1 MLCFVIDKNLN
12 MISYLQV
19 ENLKKSF
26 GDLVLF
32 EGITFGIDKDQ
43 KVALVAKN
51 GTGKT
56 SLFNIIAGKDS
67 QDTGKITFRRNI
79 KIGFLEQTPSLN
91 TNNSIIDEVFHASED
106 IKDAILEYNQAI
118 ETDNR
123 NLLAKS
129 MEKMDHLQAWDYEV
143 RVKQILTK
151 LKIDKYNQQIST
163 LSGGEKKRVALA
175 SVLIEEP
182 DLLLLDEPT
191 NHLDLDMIEWLEKY
205 LKNTRS
211 TLLMVTHDR
220 YFLDRVCNEI
230 IEMDNSFI
238 YQYKGNYTYFLK
250 KREERLNAEEAQVE
264 KAKNILRKEEDWM
277 RRMPKARS
285 TKAKYRIDNYY
296 QLKDVAAGGRQ
307 EEEMRISVQ
316 SSRMGKKIIEIK
328 NLNKKFEDYTI
339 LKDFS
344 YNFTRGEKIGIV
356 GDNGTGKSTFLNL
369 ITENIPAD
377 SGTVDIGQTIV
388 FGYYKQ
394 EGIKYKED
402 QRVIDVVQEIAE
414 VVTLGNGRQMGVKE
428 FLNFFL
434 FPFDM
439 HYTPISKISGGE
451 KRRLYLVTVLMRK
464 PNFLILD
471 EPTNDL
477 DIMTLAVLE
486 EYLSTFDGCI
496 VVVSHDRFFMDQ
508 VVDHLFVFRG
518 NGDVK
523 DFPGDYSQYREWLT
537 KVEKEEKKESA
548 SEIKKEPARQ
558 SVGKA
563 SLTGPKIKLSFNEK
577 REFEKLEN
585 DIADLENE
593 KANLEKEISSG
604 TLNNDDLIQKSNRI
618 GEIIKLLDE
627 KSDRWL
633 ELSEFV

>member
-1 MLCFVIDKNLN
+1 

-56 SLFNIIAGKDS
+56 SLLNIIAGKDS
-67 QDTGKITFRRNI
+67 EDEGKITFRRDL
-79 KIGFLEQTPSLN
+79 KIGFLEQNPPLN
-91 TNNSIIDEVFHASED
+91 EKNTIIDEVFHSSQD
-106 IKDAILEYNQAI
+106 IKQAI
-118 ETDNR
+118 INYNTAIESNEKND
-123 NLLAKS
+123 LAKA
-129 MEKMDHLQAWDYEV
+129 MEKMDHLQAWDYDV
-143 RVKQILTK
+143 KVKQVLTK
-151 LKIDKYNQQIST
+151 LKINNYNQKIST

-175 SVLIEEP
+175 SVIIDEP

-191 NHLDLDMIEWLEKY
+191 NHLDLDMIEWLELY
-205 LKNTRS
+205 LKNTKS

-230 IEMDNSFI
+230 IEMDNSQI
-238 YQYKGNYTYFLK
+238 YQYKGNYSYFIR
-250 KREERLNAEEAQVE
+250 KRDERLANEEALIE
-264 KAKNILRKEEDWM
+264 KAKNTLRKEEDWM
-277 RRMPKARS
+277 RRMPKARG

-296 QLKDVAAGGRQ
+296 QLKDVASSGRT

-316 SSRMGKKIIEIK
+316 SSRMGKKILELEK
-328 NLNKKFEDYTI
+328 LNKKFDDLTV
-339 LKDFS
+339 LQDFS
-344 YNFTRGEKIGIV
+344 YKFSRGEKVGIV

-369 ITENIPAD
+369 ITENIQPD
-377 SGTVDIGQTIV
+377 SGQIDVGKTIV

-414 VVTLGNGRQMGVKE
+414 VVTLGDGRQMGVKE

-434 FPFDM
+434 FPYDM
-439 HYTPISKISGGE
+439 HYTPVSKLSGGE

-486 EYLSTFDGCI
+486 EYLSTFDGVVI
-496 VVVSHDRFFMDQ
+496 VVSHDRYFMDQ

-518 NGDVK
+518 NGIVK
-523 DFPGDYSQYREWLT
+523 DFPGSYTLYREWLT
-537 KVEKEEKKESA
+537 KLEREEKKEDKA
-548 SEIKKEPARQ
+548 VFKKE
-558 SVGKA
+558 K
-563 SLTGPKIKLSFNEK
+563 PKQEKSKTKLSFNEK

-585 DIADLENE
+585 DIAELENE
-593 KANLEKEISSG
+593 KSKLENEISSG
-604 TLNNDDLIQKSNRI
+604 ALSSDDLITKSNRV

>member
-1 MLCFVIDKNLN
+1 

-56 SLFNIIAGKDS
+56 SLFNIIAGLDS
-67 QDTGKITFRRNI
+67 QDTGKITFRRDI
-79 KIGFLEQTPSLN
+79 KIGFLEQNPPLN
-91 TNNSIIDEVFHASED
+91 LNNTIIDEVFHSSED
-106 IKDAILEYNQAI
+106 IKNAILEYNTAI
-118 ETDNR
+118 ETDNKD
-123 NLLAKS
+123 LLADS

-143 RVKQILTK
+143 KVKQILTK
-151 LKIDKYNQQIST
+151 LKIDKYDQQIST
-163 LSGGEKKRVALA
+163 LSGGERKRVALA
-175 SVLIEEP
+175 TVLIEEP

-191 NHLDLDMIEWLEKY
+191 NHLDLDMIEWLENY

-230 IEMDNSFI
+230 IEMDNSKI
-238 YQYKGNYTYFLK
+238 YQYKGNYTYFVQ
-250 KREERLNAEEAQVE
+250 KREERLNNEEALVE
-264 KAKNILRKEEDWM
+264 KAKNTLRKEEDWM
-277 RRMPKARS
+277 RRMPKART

-296 QLKDVAAGGRQ
+296 QLKDVAGGGRT

-316 SSRMGKKIIEIK
+316 SSRMGKKIIEVK
-328 NLNKKFEDYTI
+328 NLAKKFDDLTI
-339 LKDFS
+339 LNDFS
-344 YNFTRGEKIGIV
+344 YNFTKGEKIGIV

-369 ITENIPAD
+369 ITGIIPAD
-377 SGTVDIGQTIV
+377 SGTADVGQTVV

-402 QRVIDVVQEIAE
+402 QRVIDIVQEIAE

-439 HYTPISKISGGE
+439 HYTPISKLSGGE

-486 EYLSTFDGCI
+486 EYLSTFDGCVI
-496 VVVSHDRFFMDQ
+496 VVSHDRFFMDQ

-518 NGDVK
+518 NGVVK
-523 DFPGDYSQYREWLT
+523 DFPGSYTHYRQWLT
-537 KVEKEEKKESA
+537 KIEKAEKKESI
-548 SEIKKEPARQ
+548 SVKKEKSQ
-558 SVGKA
+558 DKKTD
-563 SLTGPKIKLSFNEK
+563 LPKTKLSYKEQK
-577 REFEKLEN
+577 EYEQLDQE
-585 DIADLENE
+585 IADLES
-593 KANLEKEISSG
+593 EKEILEQEIGEGNLSS
-604 TLNNDDLIQKSNRI
+604 DDIIEKSHRI

-633 ELSEFV
+633 ELGEFV

>member
-1 MLCFVIDKNLN
+1 
-12 MISYLQV
+12 MISYLQLDS
-19 ENLKKSF
+19 LKKSF

-32 EGITFGIDKDQ
+32 EDITFGIDKDQ
-43 KVALVAKN
+43 KVALIAKN

-56 SLFNIIAGKDS
+56 SLLNIIAGKDT
-67 QDTGKITFRRNI
+67 QDTGKITFKRDL
-79 KIGFLEQTPSLN
+79 KVGFLEQNPPLN
-91 TNNSIIDEVFHASED
+91 ANNTIIDEVFHSSGD
-106 IKDAILEYNQAI
+106 IKTAILNYDLAI
-118 ETDNR
+118 TSNNKDD
-123 NLLAKS
+123 LSKA
-129 MEKMDHLQAWDYEV
+129 MERMDHLQAWDYDV
-143 RVKQILTK
+143 KVKQILTK
-151 LKIDKYNQQIST
+151 LKIDKYNQKIET

-191 NHLDLDMIEWLEKY
+191 NHLDLDMIEWLENY

-230 IEMDNSFI
+230 VEMDNSQIFT
-238 YQYKGNYTYFLK
+238 YKGNYSYFVK
-250 KREERLNAEEAQVE
+250 KREERLANEEALVE
-264 KAKNILRKEEDWM
+264 KAKNTLRKEEDWM

-285 TKAKYRIDNYY
+285 TKAKYRIDNYH
-296 QLKDVAAGGRQ
+296 QLKDVASGGRSDD
-307 EEEMRISVQ
+307 EMRISVQ

-328 NLNKKFEDYTI
+328 NLNKKFDDLQV

-344 YNFTRGEKIGIV
+344 YNFTRGEKVGIV

-369 ITENIPAD
+369 ITEILPAD
-377 SGTVDIGQTIV
+377 SGTIDVGQTIV

-402 QRVIDVVQEIAE
+402 QRIIDVVQEIAE
-414 VVTLGNGRQMGVKE
+414 VVSLGDGRQMGVKE

-434 FPFDM
+434 FPYDM
-439 HYTPISKISGGE
+439 HYTPISKLSGGE

-486 EYLSTFDGCI
+486 EYLASFDGCV

-518 NGDVK
+518 SGVVK
-523 DFPGDYSQYREWLT
+523 DFPGSYTHYREWLT
-537 KVEKEEKKESA
+537 AIEKKEKKA
-548 SEIKKEPARQ
+548 LNTIPKKEKV
-558 SVGKA
+558 SSNTEKA
-563 SLTGPKIKLSFNEK
+563 KKKLSFKEK
-577 REFEKLEN
+577 QEFEQLEK
-585 DIADLENE
+585 DI
-593 KANLEKEISSG
+593 ANLESEKSQLEQEISSG
-604 TLNNDDLIQKSNRI
+604 TLSSDDLVEKSNRI
-618 GEIIKLLDE
+618 GEIINILDVKE
-627 KSDRWL
+627 FRWL
-633 ELSEFV
+633 ELSEFI

>member
-1 MLCFVIDKNLN
+1 

-32 EGITFGIDKDQ
+32 EDITFGVDKDQ
-43 KVALVAKN
+43 KVALIARN

-56 SLFNIIAGKDS
+56 SLLKIIAGQDS
-67 QDTGKITFRRNI
+67 QDTGKITFKRDL
-79 KIGFLEQTPSLN
+79 KVGFLEQNPPLN
-91 TNNSIIDEVFHASED
+91 LNNTIIDEVTHASEE
-106 IKDAILEYNQAI
+106 IKKAILEYNNAI
-118 ETDNR
+118 ETNDKD
-123 NLLAKS
+123 LLTKA
-129 MEKMDHLQAWDYEV
+129 MEKMDHLQAWDYDV
-143 RVKQILTK
+143 KVKQILTK
-151 LKIDKYNQQIST
+151 LKINRYNQKIGT
-163 LSGGEKKRVALA
+163 LSGGERKRVALA
-175 SVLIEEP
+175 AVLIEEP

-230 IEMDNSFI
+230 IEMDNSSI
-238 YQYKGNYTYFLK
+238 YSYKGNYSYFIR
-250 KREERLNAEEAQVE
+250 KREERLANEEAMVE
-264 KAKNILRKEEDWM
+264 KAKNTLRKEEDWM
-277 RRMPKARS
+277 RRMPKARG
-285 TKAKYRIDNYY
+285 TKAKYRVDNYY
-296 QLKDVAAGGRQ
+296 QLKDVASSGRSD
-307 EEEMRISVQ
+307 EEMRISVQ

-328 NLNKKFEDYTI
+328 NLNKKFDDLTV

-344 YNFTRGEKIGIV
+344 YNFTRGEKVGIV

-369 ITENIPAD
+369 ITEKIPAD
-377 SGTVDIGQTIV
+377 SGTVDVGQTIV

-402 QRVIDVVQEIAE
+402 QRIIDVVQEIAE
-414 VVTLGNGRQMGVKE
+414 VVTLGDGRQMGVKE

-434 FPFDM
+434 FPYDT
-439 HYTPISKISGGE
+439 HYTPISKLSGGE

-486 EYLSTFDGCI
+486 EYLSTYDGCV

-518 NGDVK
+518 NGHVK
-523 DFPGDYSQYREWLT
+523 DFPGSYSHYREWLIAL
-537 KVEKEEKKESA
+537 EKESKKELKSTT
-548 SEIKKEPARQ
+548 KKE
-558 SVGKA
+558 K
-563 SLTGPKIKLSFNEK
+563 PKNDNTKKKPSFNEK
-577 REFEKLEN
+577 REFEQLEN
-585 DIADLENE
+585 DIASLEDE
-593 KANLEKEISSG
+593 KKNIEDEIGSG
-604 TLNNDDLIQKSNRI
+604 KLNNDELIEKSNRI
-618 GEIIKLLDE
+618 GEIITLLEE

-633 ELSEFV
+633 ELSELM

>member
-1 MLCFVIDKNLN
+1 

-67 QDTGKITFRRNI
+67 QDTGKITFRRDI
-79 KIGFLEQTPSLN
+79 KIGFLEQNPSLN

-163 LSGGEKKRVALA
+163 LSGGERKRVALA

-277 RRMPKARS
+277 RRMPKART

-344 YNFTRGEKIGIV
+344 YNFTRGEKVGIV

-369 ITENIPAD
+369 ITENIFAD

-388 FGYYKQ
+388 FGYYRQ

-486 EYLSTFDGCI
+486 EYLSTFDGCV

-537 KVEKEEKKESA
+537 KVEKEEKKESVLT
-548 SEIKKEPARQ
+548 SKKEKPVIQQASSKTYPARPAG
-558 SVGKA
+558 GK
-563 SLTGPKIKLSFNEK
+563 PKIKLSFNEK

-604 TLNNDDLIQKSNRI
+604 VLNNDDLIQKSNRI

-633 ELSEFV
+633 ELSEFA

>member
-1 MLCFVIDKNLN
+1 

-19 ENLKKSF
+19 EDLKKSF

-43 KVALVAKN
+43 KVALIAKN

-56 SLFNIIAGKDS
+56 SLLNIIAGKDS
-67 QDTGKITFRRNI
+67 QDKGRITFKRDV
-79 KIGFLEQTPSLN
+79 KVGFLEQNPPLN
-91 TNNSIIDEVFHASED
+91 LNNTIIDEVFHSSVEV
-106 IKDAILEYNQAI
+106 KNAILDYNKAI
-118 ETDNR
+118 ETDNKD
-123 NLLAKS
+123 LLAKS
-129 MEKMDHLQAWDYEV
+129 MEKLDHLQAWDYEV
-143 RVKQILTK
+143 KVKQILTK
-151 LKIDKYNQQIST
+151 LKIDRYNQQIST

-175 SVLIEEP
+175 TVLIEEP

-205 LKNTRS
+205 LKSTRS

-230 IEMDNSFI
+230 IEMDNSQI
-238 YQYKGNYTYFLK
+238 YQYKGNYTYFIR
-250 KREERLNAEEAQVE
+250 KREERLANEEALVE
-264 KAKNILRKEEDWM
+264 KAKNTLRKEEDWM
-277 RRMPKARS
+277 RRMPKART

-296 QLKDVAAGGRQ
+296 QLKDVAGGGRD
-307 EEEMRISVQ
+307 EKEMRISVQ

-328 NLNKKFEDYTI
+328 NLNKKFDDLTV

-344 YNFTRGEKIGIV
+344 YNFTRGEKVGII

-377 SGTVDIGQTIV
+377 SGLVDIGQTIV

-402 QRVIDVVQEIAE
+402 QRIIDVVQEIAE
-414 VVTLGNGRQMGVKE
+414 VVTMGDGRQMGVKE

-434 FPFDM
+434 FPYDM
-439 HYTPISKISGGE
+439 HYTPISKLSGGE
-451 KRRLYLVTVLMRK
+451 KRRLYLVTVLMRR

-486 EYLSTFDGCI
+486 EYLSTFDGCVI
-496 VVVSHDRFFMDQ
+496 IVSHDRFFMDQ

-518 NGDVK
+518 KGEVK
-523 DFPGDYSQYREWLT
+523 DFPGNYSHYREWQI
-537 KVEKEEKKESA
+537 KIEKEVKKESVPTP
-548 SEIKKEPARQ
+548 KK
-558 SVGKA
+558 GKTKTDKSKA
-563 SLTGPKIKLSFNEK
+563 KLSFKEK
-577 REFEKLEN
+577 REYEQLEI
-585 DIADLENE
+585 DIDNLENE
-593 KANLEKEISSG
+593 KDSLEKEISSG
-604 TLNNDDLIQKSNRI
+604 TLNNDELIEKSNRI

-633 ELSEFV
+633 ELGEFV

>member
-316 SSRMGKKIIEIK
+316 SLRMGKKIIEIK

-388 FGYYKQ
+388 FGYYRQ

-414 VVTLGNGRQMGVKE
+414 VVTLGNGKQMGVKE

-486 EYLSTFDGCI
+486 EYLSTFDGCV

-548 SEIKKEPARQ
+548 SGIKKEPARQ

-563 SLTGPKIKLSFNEK
+563 SLTGLKVKLSFNEK

>member
-1 MLCFVIDKNLN
+1 

-32 EGITFGIDKDQ
+32 EGITFGVDKGQ

-56 SLFNIIAGKDS
+56 SLLNIIAGKDS
-67 QDTGKITFRRNI
+67 QDEGNITFRRDI
-79 KIGFLEQTPSLN
+79 KIGFLEQNPQLN
-91 TNNSIIDEVFHASED
+91 LKNSIIDEVFHASED
-106 IKDAILEYNQAI
+106 VKNAILDYNKAI
-118 ETDNR
+118 DIEDKS
-123 NLLAKS
+123 LLAEA
-129 MEKMDHLQAWDYEV
+129 MDKMDHAQAWDYEIK
-143 RVKQILTK
+143 VKQILSK
-151 LKIDKYNQQIST
+151 LKINKYNQQIDT

-175 SVLIEEP
+175 SALIEEP

-191 NHLDLDMIEWLEKY
+191 NHLDLDMIEWLENY

-230 IEMDNSFI
+230 IEMDNSQIF
-238 YQYKGNYTYFLK
+238 QYKGNYSYFLK
-250 KREERLNAEEAQVE
+250 KREERLAADEAQVE

-277 RRMPKARS
+277 RRMPKARA
-285 TKAKYRIDNYY
+285 TKAKHRIDNYY
-296 QLKDVAAGGRQ
+296 QLKDVASGGRQ
-307 EEEMRISVQ
+307 EDEMRINVQ

-328 NLNKKFEDYTI
+328 NLNKKFDEYTV
-339 LKDFS
+339 LNDFS
-344 YNFTRGEKIGIV
+344 YNFTRGEKVGIV

-369 ITENIPAD
+369 ITQNIPAD

-388 FGYYKQ
+388 FGYYRQ
-394 EGIKYKED
+394 EGIKYKEN

-414 VVTLGNGRQMGVKE
+414 VVTLGDGRQMGVKE

-439 HYTPISKISGGE
+439 QYTPISKLSGGE

-486 EYLSTFDGCI
+486 EYLSTYDGCV

-518 NGDVK
+518 HGNIK
-523 DFPGDYSQYREWLT
+523 DFPGNYSHYRDWLD
-537 KVEKEEKKESA
+537 KIERQAKKESQQ
-548 SEIKKEPARQ
+548 ENKKEKSIQQ
-558 SVGKA
+558 STSKQDK
-563 SLTGPKIKLSFNEK
+563 PKTKLSFNEK
-577 REFEKLEN
+577 REFEQLEK

-593 KANLEKEISSG
+593 KSQLEEEISSG
-604 TLNNDDLIQKSNRI
+604 TLKPDDLISKSNRV

-627 KSDRWL
+627 KENRWL
-633 ELSEFV
+633 ELSEFQ

>member
-1 MLCFVIDKNLN
+1 

-32 EGITFGIDKDQ
+32 EGITFGVDQDQ

-56 SLFNIIAGKDS
+56 SLLNIIAGKDS
-67 QDTGKITFRRNI
+67 QDEGKITFRRDLR
-79 KIGFLEQTPSLN
+79 IGFLEQNPDLN
-91 TNNSIIDEVFHASED
+91 PNNSIIDEVFHSSED
-106 IKDAILEYNQAI
+106 IKKAIVDYNNAI
-118 ETDNR
+118 TADNKE
-123 NLLAKS
+123 LLSKA
-129 MEKMDHLQAWDYEV
+129 MDKMDHLQAWDFDV
-143 RVKQILTK
+143 KVKQILSI
-151 LKIDKYNQQIST
+151 LKIDQYNQKIGT

-175 SVLIEEP
+175 SVLIDEP

-191 NHLDLDMIEWLEKY
+191 NHLDLDMIEWLENY
-205 LKNTRS
+205 LKNKRC

-220 YFLDRVCNEI
+220 FFLDRVCNEI
-230 IEMDNSFI
+230 IEMDNSQIFT
-238 YQYKGNYTYFLK
+238 YKGNYTYFIK
-250 KREERLNAEEAQVE
+250 KREERLSAEEAQVE

-285 TKAKYRIDNYY
+285 HKAKYRIDNYY
-296 QLKDVAAGGRQ
+296 QLKDVAASGRT
-307 EEEMRISVQ
+307 EDEMRINVQ
-316 SSRMGKKIIEIK
+316 SSRMGKKIIEIEK
-328 NLNKKFEDYTI
+328 LNKRFGEQNI

-344 YNFTRGEKIGIV
+344 YKFIRGEKVGIV

-369 ITENIPAD
+369 ITEQIPAD
-377 SGTVDIGQTIV
+377 SGSIDIGKTIV
-388 FGYYKQ
+388 FGYYRQ
-394 EGIKYKED
+394 EGIQFKPE
-402 QRVIDVVQEIAE
+402 QRVIDAVQEISE
-414 VVTLGNGRQMGVKE
+414 VVTLGDGRQMGVKE

-439 HYTPISKISGGE
+439 HYTPIAKLSGGE

-486 EYLSTFDGCI
+486 EYLSTFDGCVI
-496 VVVSHDRFFMDQ
+496 VVSHDRFFMDQ

-518 NGDVK
+518 NGAVK
-523 DFPGDYSQYREWLT
+523 DFPGNYSQYREWLMQI
-537 KVEKEEKKESA
+537 EKQEKKEQQKS
-548 SEIKKEPARQ
+548 IKKDTKQKEKKEDKP
-558 SVGKA
+558 KTK
-563 SLTGPKIKLSFNEK
+563 LTFNEK
-577 REFEKLEN
+577 REFEQLEK

-593 KANLEKEISSG
+593 KAQLESEISSG
-604 TLNNDDLIQKSNRI
+604 TLSSDDLISKSNRVGKI
-618 GEIIKLLDE
+618 MNILDE
-627 KSDRWL
+627 KETRWL
-633 ELSEFV
+633 ELSEFA

>member
-1 MLCFVIDKNLN
+1 
-12 MISYLQV
+12 
-19 ENLKKSF
+19 
-26 GDLVLF
+26 
-32 EGITFGIDKDQ
+32 
-43 KVALVAKN
+43 
-51 GTGKT
+51 
-56 SLFNIIAGKDS
+56 
-67 QDTGKITFRRNI
+67 
-79 KIGFLEQTPSLN
+79 
-91 TNNSIIDEVFHASED
+91 
-106 IKDAILEYNQAI
+106 
-118 ETDNR
+118 
-123 NLLAKS
+123 
-129 MEKMDHLQAWDYEV
+129 
-143 RVKQILTK
+143 
-151 LKIDKYNQQIST
+151 
-163 LSGGEKKRVALA
+163 
-175 SVLIEEP
+175 
-182 DLLLLDEPT
+182 
-191 NHLDLDMIEWLEKY
+191 
-205 LKNTRS
+205 
-211 TLLMVTHDR
+211 
-220 YFLDRVCNEI
+220 
-230 IEMDNSFI
+230 
-238 YQYKGNYTYFLK
+238 
-250 KREERLNAEEAQVE
+250 
-264 KAKNILRKEEDWM
+264 
-277 RRMPKARS
+277 
-285 TKAKYRIDNYY
+285 
-296 QLKDVAAGGRQ
+296 
-307 EEEMRISVQ
+307 
-316 SSRMGKKIIEIK
+316 MGKKIIEIK

-369 ITENIPAD
+369 ITENVPAD

-394 EGIKYKED
+394 EGIKYKEG

-439 HYTPISKISGGE
+439 HYTPVSKISGGE

-486 EYLSTFDGCI
+486 EYLSTFDGCV

-518 NGDVK
+518 NGDIK
-523 DFPGDYSQYREWLT
+523 DFPGDYSHYREWLT
-537 KVEKEEKKESA
+537 KVEKEEKKK
-548 SEIKKEPARQ
+548 SEPVIKKEPARPAG
-558 SVGKA
+558 GK
-563 SLTGPKIKLSFNEK
+563 PKADKPKTKLSFNEK

-593 KANLEKEISSG
+593 KVKLEEEISSG
-604 TLNNDDLIQKSNRI
+604 TLNSKDLIQKSNRI

-633 ELSEFV
+633 ELSELV

>member
-1 MLCFVIDKNLN
+1 

-26 GDLVLF
+26 GDLILF

-56 SLFNIIAGKDS
+56 SLFNIIAGKDTA
-67 QDTGKITFRRNI
+67 DEGKITFKRDL
-79 KIGFLEQTPSLN
+79 KVGFLEQDPPLN
-91 TNNSIIDEVFHASED
+91 EKNTIIDEVFHASED
-106 IKDAILEYNQAI
+106 VKKAILDYNRAI
-118 ETDNR
+118 ENDDKD
-123 NLLAKS
+123 LLAHS
-129 MEKMDHLQAWDYEV
+129 MEQMDHLQAWDYDV
-143 RVKQILTK
+143 KVKQILTK
-151 LKIDKYNQQIST
+151 LRIDRYNQQIST
-163 LSGGEKKRVALA
+163 LSGGERKRVALA

-191 NHLDLDMIEWLEKY
+191 NHLDLDMIEWLENY

-230 IEMDNSFI
+230 IEMDNSQI
-238 YQYKGNYTYFLK
+238 YHYKGNYSYFIK
-250 KREERLNAEEAQVE
+250 KREERLANEEAFVE
-264 KAKNILRKEEDWM
+264 KAKNTLRKEEDWM
-277 RRMPKARS
+277 RRMPKARG
-285 TKAKYRIDNYY
+285 TKAKYRIDNYF
-296 QLKDVAAGGRQ
+296 QLKDVASSGRND
-307 EEEMRISVQ
+307 EEMRISVQ
-316 SSRMGKKIIEIK
+316 SSRMGKKILEIE
-328 NLNKKFEDYTI
+328 NLNKKFKDLTI

-344 YNFTRGEKIGIV
+344 YKFSRGEKVGVV

-369 ITENIPAD
+369 ITENIQAD
-377 SGTVDIGQTIV
+377 SGTIEVGQTIV

-394 EGIKYKED
+394 EGIKYKKD

-414 VVTLGNGRQMGVKE
+414 VVSLGDGRQMGVKE

-434 FPFDM
+434 FPYDM
-439 HYTPISKISGGE
+439 HYTPISKLSGGE

-486 EYLSTFDGCI
+486 EYLSTFDGCV
-496 VVVSHDRFFMDQ
+496 VVVSHDRYFMDQ

-518 NGDVK
+518 NGVVK
-523 DFPGDYSQYREWLT
+523 DFPGSYSLFREWLT
-537 KVEKEEKKESA
+537 KTEKEEKKELQT
-548 SEIKKEPARQ
+548 EIKKE
-558 SVGKA
+558 K
-563 SLTGPKIKLSFNEK
+563 PKQEKPKTKLSFKEK
-577 REFEKLEN
+577 REFEQLEK

-593 KANLEKEISSG
+593 KAELESEISSG
-604 TLNNDDLIQKSNRI
+604 TLSSDDLIIKSNRV
-618 GEIIKLLDE
+618 GEIINLLDE

>member
-1 MLCFVIDKNLN
+1 MLYFVIDKNLN

-32 EGITFGIDKDQ
+32 EEITFGIDKDQ

-79 KIGFLEQTPSLN
+79 KIGFLEQNPSLN

-191 NHLDLDMIEWLEKY
+191 NHLDLDMIEWLEKH

-230 IEMDNSFI
+230 IEMDNSSI

-296 QLKDVAAGGRQ
+296 QLKDVASGGRQ

-344 YNFTRGEKIGIV
+344 YNFTRGEKVGIV

-388 FGYYKQ
+388 FGYYRQ

-486 EYLSTFDGCI
+486 EYLSTFDGCV

-537 KVEKEEKKESA
+537 KVEKEEKKESE
-548 SEIKKEPARQ
+548 SGIKKEPFRQ

-563 SLTGPKIKLSFNEK
+563 GLTGPKIKLSFNEK

>member
-1 MLCFVIDKNLN
+1 

-19 ENLKKSF
+19 ENLRKSF

-56 SLFNIIAGKDS
+56 SLLNIIAGKDS
-67 QDTGKITFRRNI
+67 QDEGKITFKRGI
-79 KIGFLEQTPSLN
+79 KVGYLEQNSLLNMNN
-91 TNNSIIDEVFHASED
+91 TIIDEVFHSSED
-106 IKDAILEYNQAI
+106 VKNAILEYNIAI
-118 ETDNR
+118 ENNDKD
-123 NLLAKS
+123 LLAKS
-129 MEKMDHLQAWDYEV
+129 IERMDHLQAWDYEV
-143 RVKQILTK
+143 KVKQILSK
-151 LKIDKYNQQIST
+151 LKIDRYEQKIVT

-238 YQYKGNYTYFLK
+238 YSYKGNYTYFVK
-250 KREERLNAEEAQVE
+250 KREERLNAEEALVE
-264 KAKNILRKEEDWM
+264 KAKNTLRKEEDWM

-285 TKAKYRIDNYY
+285 TKAKYRIDNYF
-296 QLKDVAAGGRQ
+296 QLKDVASGGRHD
-307 EEEMRISVQ
+307 EEMRISVQ

-328 NLNKKFEDYTI
+328 NLNKRFDDLTV

-344 YNFTRGEKIGIV
+344 YNFARGEKIGIV
-356 GDNGTGKSTFLNL
+356 GDNGTGKTTFLNL
-369 ITENIPAD
+369 ITEKIQAD
-377 SGTVDIGQTIV
+377 SGTVDVGQTIV
-388 FGYYKQ
+388 FGHYKQ
-394 EGIKYKED
+394 EGIKYTKD

-434 FPFDM
+434 FPYDM
-439 HYTPISKISGGE
+439 HYTPVSKLSGGE

-486 EYLSTFDGCI
+486 EYLSTFDGCVI
-496 VVVSHDRFFMDQ
+496 VVSHDRFFMDQ
-508 VVDHLFVFRG
+508 VVDHIFVFRG
-518 NGDVK
+518 NGVVK
-523 DFPGDYSQYREWLT
+523 DFPGSYSLYREWLT
-537 KVEKEEKKESA
+537 KIEKEEKKEAAQLKPKTDKPS
-548 SEIKKEPARQ
+548 
-558 SVGKA
+558 GKQTE
-563 SLTGPKIKLSFNEK
+563 LKIKLSYKEK
-577 REFEKLEN
+577 REYEQLEK
-585 DIADLENE
+585 DIADLEKE
-593 KANLEKEISSG
+593 KEIIEEEISSG
-604 TLNNDDLIQKSNRI
+604 TLNNDELIQKSNRI
-618 GEIIKLLDE
+618 GEIIKLLDQ

>member
-1 MLCFVIDKNLN
+1 

-19 ENLKKSF
+19 ENLRKSF

-43 KVALVAKN
+43 KVALIAKN

-56 SLFNIIAGKDS
+56 SLLNIIAGKDS
-67 QDTGKITFRRNI
+67 QDVGKITFKRDL
-79 KIGFLEQTPSLN
+79 KVGFLEQNPPLN
-91 TNNSIIDEVFHASED
+91 LNNTIIDEVFHASEEV
-106 IKDAILEYNQAI
+106 KNAILDYNKALKN
-118 ETDNR
+118 DDR
-123 NLLAKS
+123 DLLSVS

-143 RVKQILTK
+143 KVKQILTK
-151 LKIDKYNQQIST
+151 LKIDKYEQKIST
-163 LSGGEKKRVALA
+163 LSGGERKRVALA

-230 IEMDNSFI
+230 IEMDNSYI
-238 YQYKGNYTYFLK
+238 YTYKGNYTYFVK
-250 KREERLNAEEAQVE
+250 KREERLHNEEALVE
-264 KAKNILRKEEDWM
+264 KAKNTLRKEEDWM

-285 TKAKYRIDNYY
+285 TKAKYRIDNYF
-296 QLKDVAAGGRQ
+296 QLKDVASSGRHD
-307 EEEMRISVQ
+307 EEMRISVQ
-316 SSRMGKKIIEIK
+316 SSRMGKKIIEVK
-328 NLNKKFEDYTI
+328 NLNKKFDELTV

-356 GDNGTGKSTFLNL
+356 GDNGTGKTTFLNL
-369 ITENIPAD
+369 ITEQIPAD
-377 SGTVDIGQTIV
+377 SGIVDIGQTIV
-388 FGYYKQ
+388 FGHYKQ
-394 EGIKYKED
+394 EGIKYNED
-402 QRVIDVVQEIAE
+402 QRVIDIVQEIAE
-414 VVTLGNGRQMGVKE
+414 VVTLGNGREMGVKE

-434 FPFDM
+434 FPYDM
-439 HYTPISKISGGE
+439 HYTQVSKLSGGE

-486 EYLSTFDGCI
+486 EYLSTFDGCVI
-496 VVVSHDRFFMDQ
+496 VVSHDRYFMDQ

-518 NGDVK
+518 NGVVK
-523 DFPGDYSQYREWLT
+523 DFPGSYTLYREWLT
-537 KVEKEEKKESA
+537 KIEKEEKKELA
-548 SEIKKEPARQ
+548 QKKEPASQ
-558 SVGKA
+558 VGGK
-563 SLTGPKIKLSFNEK
+563 SKSDNPKIKLSFNEK
-577 REFEKLEN
+577 REYEQLET
-585 DIADLENE
+585 DID
-593 KANLEKEISSG
+593 NLEREKE
-604 TLNNDDLIQKSNRI
+604 TLESQINNGGLSNDDLIQKSNRI

-633 ELSEFV
+633 ELGEFV

>member
-1 MLCFVIDKNLN
+1 

-32 EGITFGIDKDQ
+32 EGITFGVDQDQ

-56 SLFNIIAGKDS
+56 SLLNIIAGKDS
-67 QDTGKITFRRNI
+67 QDEGKITFRRDLR
-79 KIGFLEQTPSLN
+79 IGFLEQNPDLN
-91 TNNSIIDEVFHASED
+91 ADNSIIDEVFHSSED
-106 IKDAILEYNQAI
+106 IKKAIVDYNNAI
-118 ETDNR
+118 AADNKDQ
-123 NLLAKS
+123 LSKA
-129 MEKMDHLQAWDYEV
+129 MDKMDHLQAWDFDV
-143 RVKQILTK
+143 KVKQILSI
-151 LKIDKYNQQIST
+151 LRIDQYNQKIGT

-175 SVLIEEP
+175 SVLIDEP

-191 NHLDLDMIEWLEKY
+191 NHLDLDMIEWLENH
-205 LKNTRS
+205 LKNKRC

-220 YFLDRVCNEI
+220 FFLDRVCNEI
-230 IEMDNSFI
+230 IEMDNSQIFT
-238 YQYKGNYTYFLK
+238 YKGNYSYFIK
-250 KREERLNAEEAQVE
+250 KREERLSAEEAQVE

-285 TKAKYRIDNYY
+285 HKAKYRIDNYH
-296 QLKDVAAGGRQ
+296 QLKDVAASSRT
-307 EEEMRISVQ
+307 EDEMRINVQ
-316 SSRMGKKIIEIK
+316 SSRMGKKVIEIED
-328 NLNKKFEDYTI
+328 LNKSFGEQII

-344 YNFTRGEKIGIV
+344 YKFIRGEKVGIV

-369 ITENIPAD
+369 ITEQIQAD
-377 SGTVDIGQTIV
+377 SGSIDIGKTIV
-388 FGYYKQ
+388 FGYYRQ
-394 EGIKYKED
+394 EGIQFKPD

-414 VVTLGNGRQMGVKE
+414 VVTLGDGRQMGVKE

-439 HYTPISKISGGE
+439 HYTPIAKLSGGE

-486 EYLSTFDGCI
+486 EYLTTFDGCVI
-496 VVVSHDRFFMDQ
+496 VVSHDRFFMDQ

-518 NGDVK
+518 NGVIK
-523 DFPGDYSQYREWLT
+523 DFPGNYSQYREWLT
-537 KVEKEEKKESA
+537 VIEKQEKNEQQKS
-548 SEIKKEPARQ
+548 IKKETKQKEKKQDKP
-558 SVGKA
+558 KTK
-563 SLTGPKIKLSFNEK
+563 LTFNEK
-577 REFEKLEN
+577 REFEQLEK

-593 KANLEKEISSG
+593 KAQLETEISSG
-604 TLNNDDLIQKSNRI
+604 TLSSDNLISKSNRV
-618 GEIIKLLDE
+618 GEIMNILDE
-627 KSDRWL
+627 KETRWL
-633 ELSEFV
+633 ELSEFA

>member
-1 MLCFVIDKNLN
+1 
-12 MISYLQV
+12 MISYLQLDS
-19 ENLKKSF
+19 LKKSF

-32 EGITFGIDKDQ
+32 EDITFGIDKDQ
-43 KVALVAKN
+43 KVALIAKN

-56 SLFNIIAGKDS
+56 SLLNIIAGKDT
-67 QDTGKITFRRNI
+67 QDTGKITFKRDL
-79 KIGFLEQTPSLN
+79 KVGFLEQNPPLN
-91 TNNSIIDEVFHASED
+91 ANNTIIDEVFHSSGD
-106 IKDAILEYNQAI
+106 IKTAILNYDLAI
-118 ETDNR
+118 TSNNKDD
-123 NLLAKS
+123 LSKA
-129 MEKMDHLQAWDYEV
+129 MERMDHLQAWDYDV
-143 RVKQILTK
+143 KVKQILTK
-151 LKIDKYNQQIST
+151 LKIDKYNQKIET

-191 NHLDLDMIEWLEKY
+191 NHLDLDMIEWLENY

-230 IEMDNSFI
+230 VEMDNSQIFT
-238 YQYKGNYTYFLK
+238 YKGNYSYFVK
-250 KREERLNAEEAQVE
+250 KREERLANEEALVE
-264 KAKNILRKEEDWM
+264 KAKNTLRKEEDWM

-285 TKAKYRIDNYY
+285 TKAKYRIDNYH
-296 QLKDVAAGGRQ
+296 QLKDVASGGRSDD
-307 EEEMRISVQ
+307 EMRISVQ

-328 NLNKKFEDYTI
+328 NLNKKFDDLQV

-344 YNFTRGEKIGIV
+344 YNFTRGEKVGIV

-369 ITENIPAD
+369 ITEILPAD
-377 SGTVDIGQTIV
+377 SGTIDVGQTIV

-402 QRVIDVVQEIAE
+402 QRIIDVVQEIAE
-414 VVTLGNGRQMGVKE
+414 VVSLGDGRQMGVKE

-434 FPFDM
+434 FPYDM
-439 HYTPISKISGGE
+439 HYTPISKLSGGE

-486 EYLSTFDGCI
+486 EYLASFDGCV

-518 NGDVK
+518 SGVVK
-523 DFPGDYSQYREWLT
+523 DFPGSYTHYREWLT
-537 KVEKEEKKESA
+537 AIEKKEKKA
-548 SEIKKEPARQ
+548 LNTTPKKEKVQAN
-558 SVGKA
+558 KDNA
-563 SLTGPKIKLSFNEK
+563 KKKLSFKEK
-577 REFEKLEN
+577 QEFEQLEK
-585 DIADLENE
+585 DIANLENE
-593 KANLEKEISSG
+593 KSQLEQEISSG
-604 TLNNDDLIQKSNRI
+604 TLSSEDLVEKSNRI
-618 GEIIKLLDE
+618 GEIINILDVKE
-627 KSDRWL
+627 FRWL
-633 ELSEFV
+633 ELSELA

>member
-1 MLCFVIDKNLN
+1 

-67 QDTGKITFRRNI
+67 QDTGKITFRRDI
-79 KIGFLEQTPSLN
+79 KIGFLEQNPPLN
-91 TNNSIIDEVFHASED
+91 LKNTIIDEVFHSSDD
-106 IKDAILEYNQAI
+106 IKNAILEYNTAI
-118 ETDNR
+118 ETN
-123 NLLAKS
+123 NKELLAVS

-143 RVKQILTK
+143 KVKQILTK
-151 LKIDKYNQQIST
+151 LKIDKYDQQIST

-175 SVLIEEP
+175 TVLIEEP

-191 NHLDLDMIEWLEKY
+191 NHLDLDMIEWLENY

-230 IEMDNSFI
+230 IEMDNSQI
-238 YQYKGNYTYFLK
+238 YQYKGNYTYFIK
-250 KREERLNAEEAQVE
+250 KREERLNNEEALVE
-264 KAKNILRKEEDWM
+264 KAKNTLRKEEDWM
-277 RRMPKARS
+277 RRMPKART

-296 QLKDVAAGGRQ
+296 QLKDVAAGART

-316 SSRMGKKIIEIK
+316 SSRMGKKIIEVK
-328 NLNKKFEDYTI
+328 NLAKKFDDLTI

-344 YNFTRGEKIGIV
+344 YNFTKGEKIGIV
-356 GDNGTGKSTFLNL
+356 GDNGTGKTTFLNL
-369 ITENIPAD
+369 ITGNITAD
-377 SGTVDIGQTIV
+377 SGTAEVGQTVV

-394 EGIKYKED
+394 EGIKYRED

-439 HYTPISKISGGE
+439 HYTPISKLSGGE

-486 EYLSTFDGCI
+486 EYLSTFDGCVI
-496 VVVSHDRFFMDQ
+496 VVSHDRFFMDQ

-518 NGDVK
+518 NGVVK
-523 DFPGDYSQYREWLT
+523 DFPGSYTHYREWLT
-537 KVEKEEKKESA
+537 KLERAEKKEAISVKKEK
-548 SEIKKEPARQ
+548 SPEIKKDQPR
-558 SVGKA
+558 
-563 SLTGPKIKLSFNEK
+563 TKLSYKEQKEYEQLDQEITNLESEK
-577 REFEKLEN
+577 E
-585 DIADLENE
+585 I
-593 KANLEKEISSG
+593 LEKEIGEGSLSS
-604 TLNNDDLIQKSNRI
+604 DEIIEKSHRI

-633 ELSEFV
+633 ELGEFI

>member
-1 MLCFVIDKNLN
+1 

-26 GDLVLF
+26 GDLLLF

-43 KVALVAKN
+43 KVALIAKN
-51 GTGKT
+51 GIGKT
-56 SLFNIIAGKDS
+56 SLLNIIADKDS
-67 QDTGKITFRRNI
+67 QDDGKITFKRGL
-79 KIGFLEQTPSLN
+79 KVGYLEQNPPLN
-91 TNNSIIDEVFHASED
+91 LKNTIIDEVFHSSEEV
-106 IKDAILEYNQAI
+106 KNAILEYNKAL
-118 ETDNR
+118 ENDDKD
-123 NLLAKS
+123 LLATS
-129 MEKMDHLQAWDYEV
+129 IEKMDHLQAWDYEV
-143 RVKQILTK
+143 KVKQILSK
-151 LKIDKYNQQIST
+151 LKIDKYNQQLST

-191 NHLDLDMIEWLEKY
+191 NHLDLEMIEWLEKY
-205 LKNTRS
+205 LKNTKS

-238 YQYKGNYTYFLK
+238 YSYKGNYSYFVK
-250 KREERLNAEEAQVE
+250 KREERLHNEEALVE
-264 KAKNILRKEEDWM
+264 KAKNTLRKEEDWM

-285 TKAKYRIDNYY
+285 TKAKYRIDNYF
-296 QLKDVAAGGRQ
+296 QLKDVAAGGRHD
-307 EEEMRISVQ
+307 EEMRVSVQ
-316 SSRMGKKIIEIK
+316 SSRMGKKIIEVK
-328 NLNKKFEDYTI
+328 NLNKKFDELTV

-356 GDNGTGKSTFLNL
+356 GDNGSGKTTFLNL
-369 ITENIPAD
+369 ITEKISAD
-377 SGTVDIGQTIV
+377 SGTVDVGQTIV
-388 FGYYKQ
+388 FGHYKQ
-394 EGIKYKED
+394 EGIKYKEN
-402 QRVIDVVQEIAE
+402 QRVIDIVQEIAE

-434 FPFDM
+434 FPYDM
-439 HYTPISKISGGE
+439 HYTPISKLSGGE

-486 EYLSTFDGCI
+486 EYLSTFDGCVI
-496 VVVSHDRFFMDQ
+496 VVSHDRFFMDQ

-518 NGDVK
+518 NGIVK
-523 DFPGDYSQYREWLT
+523 DFPGSYTHYRKWLT
-537 KVEKEEKKESA
+537 KIEKEAKKELA
-548 SEIKKEPARQ
+548 LKKELPGLAGEKTK
-558 SVGKA
+558 SDN
-563 SLTGPKIKLSFNEK
+563 PKIKLSFKEK
-577 REFEKLEN
+577 REYEQLET
-585 DIADLENE
+585 DI
-593 KANLEKEISSG
+593 ANLESEKESLETEINSG
-604 TLNNDDLIQKSNRI
+604 NLSNDDLIQKSNRI

-633 ELSEFV
+633 ELGEFM

>member
-1 MLCFVIDKNLN
+1 LKN
-12 MISYLQV
+12 
-19 ENLKKSF
+19 
-26 GDLVLF
+26 D
-32 EGITFGIDKDQ
+32 DRD
-43 KVALVAKN
+43 
-51 GTGKT
+51 
-56 SLFNIIAGKDS
+56 
-67 QDTGKITFRRNI
+67 
-79 KIGFLEQTPSLN
+79 
-91 TNNSIIDEVFHASED
+91 
-106 IKDAILEYNQAI
+106 
-118 ETDNR
+118 
-123 NLLAKS
+123 LLAVS

-143 RVKQILTK
+143 KVKQILTK
-151 LKIDKYNQQIST
+151 LKIDKYEQQIST
-163 LSGGEKKRVALA
+163 LSGGERKRVALA

-230 IEMDNSFI
+230 IEMDNSYI
-238 YQYKGNYTYFLK
+238 YTYKGNYTYFVK
-250 KREERLNAEEAQVE
+250 KREERLHNEEALVE
-264 KAKNILRKEEDWM
+264 KAKNTLRKEEDWM

-296 QLKDVAAGGRQ
+296 QLKDVASSGRH

-316 SSRMGKKIIEIK
+316 SSRMGKKIIEVK
-328 NLNKKFEDYTI
+328 NLNKKFDKLTV

-356 GDNGTGKSTFLNL
+356 GDNGTGKTTFLNL

-388 FGYYKQ
+388 FGHYKQ
-394 EGIKYKED
+394 EGIKYIED

-414 VVTLGNGRQMGVKE
+414 VVTLGNGREMGVKE

-434 FPFDM
+434 FPYDM
-439 HYTPISKISGGE
+439 HYTPVSKLSGGE

-486 EYLSTFDGCI
+486 EYLSTFDGC
-496 VVVSHDRFFMDQ
+496 VMVVSHDRFFMDQ

-518 NGDVK
+518 DGIVK
-523 DFPGDYSQYREWLT
+523 DFPGSYTLYREWLT
-537 KVEKEEKKESA
+537 KIEKEEKKEA
-548 SEIKKEPARQ
+548 ALNTKKEIEG
-558 SVGKA
+558 SVNEK
-563 SLTGPKIKLSFNEK
+563 PKSDNQKVKLSYKEK
-577 REFEKLEN
+577 KEYEQLEI
-585 DIADLENE
+585 DIADLET
-593 KANLEKEISSG
+593 EKEVLEVEINSG
-604 TLNNDDLIQKSNRI
+604 SLSNDDLIQKSNRI

-633 ELSEFV
+633 ELGEFI

>member
-1 MLCFVIDKNLN
+1 

-19 ENLKKSF
+19 EELKKSF

-56 SLFNIIAGKDS
+56 SLLNIIAGKDI
-67 QDTGKITFRRNI
+67 QDEGKITFRRDI
-79 KIGFLEQTPSLN
+79 KVGFLEQNPELN
-91 TNNSIIDEVFHASED
+91 LNNNIIDEVFHSSSE
-106 IKDAILEYNQAI
+106 IKTAILEYNNAI
-118 ETDNR
+118 
-123 NLLAKS
+123 NLNDKDRLAS
-129 MEKMDHLQAWDYEV
+129 AMEKMDHLQAWDYEV
-143 RVKQILTK
+143 KVKQILSK
-151 LKIDKYNQQIST
+151 LKIDKYDKQIST

-175 SVLIEEP
+175 SIIIEEP

-191 NHLDLDMIEWLEKY
+191 NHLDLEMIEWLEQY

-220 YFLDRVCNEI
+220 YFLDRICNEI
-230 IEMDNSFI
+230 IEMDNSRI
-238 YQYKGNYTYFLK
+238 YQYKGNYSYFLK
-250 KREERLNAEEAQVE
+250 KREERLHNEEVQVE

-285 TKAKYRIDNYY
+285 HKAKYRIDNYY
-296 QLKDVAAGGRQ
+296 QLKDIAASGRT
-307 EEEMRISVQ
+307 EEEIRINVQ
-316 SSRMGKKIIEIK
+316 SSRIGKKIIEIK
-328 NLNKKFEDYTI
+328 DLNKSFGDYI
-339 LKDFS
+339 VLKNFN
-344 YNFTRGEKIGIV
+344 YNFTRGEKIGII
-356 GDNGTGKSTFLNL
+356 GDNGAGKSTFLNL
-369 ITENIPAD
+369 LTGNLSAD
-377 SGTVDIGQTIV
+377 SGIVDIGQTIV

-394 EGIKYKED
+394 EGIQFKPD
-402 QRVIDVVQEIAE
+402 QKVIDVVREIAE

-439 HYTPISKISGGE
+439 HYTPISKLSGGE
-451 KRRLYLVTVLMRK
+451 KRRLYLVTVLMKK

-486 EYLSTFDGCI
+486 EYLSTFDGCVI
-496 VVVSHDRFFMDQ
+496 IVSHDRFFMDQ
-508 VVDHLFVFRG
+508 VVDHIFVFRG

-523 DFPGDYSQYREWLT
+523 DFPGNYSHYREWIN
-537 KVEKEEKKESA
+537 KAEKESQKSKPEREKRALHKQKQEKS
-548 SEIKKEPARQ
+548 K
-558 SVGKA
+558 
-563 SLTGPKIKLSFNEK
+563 TKLSFNEK
-577 REFEKLEN
+577 REFEQLEI
-585 DIADLENE
+585 DIAKLENE
-593 KANLEKEISSG
+593 KINLEEEISSG
-604 TLNNDDLIQKSNRI
+604 ELSQDGLIEKSNRI